1 MPGKTYHA
9 PNRCP
14 VCSGTVEFTR
24 VNCGGCGTEMTG
36 RFALCR
42 FCALDEKH
50 LRFIETFLR
59 CRGSIK
65 DVERSLGLSYPTVR
79 GMLEGALAALG
90 MGGAEDPRQ
99 ATRSSVLDRLEN
111 GEITAEE
118 AITLL
123 GKGK

>member
-1 MPGKTYHA
+1 
-9 PNRCP
+9 
-14 VCSGTVEFTR
+14 
-24 VNCGGCGTEMTG
+24 MTG

-79 GMLEGALAALG
+79 GMLEAALG
-90 MGGAEDPRQ
+90 ALGFNEPVDKTDVLAQLESGEIDAETAVTLLRKGGAK
-99 ATRSSVLDRLEN
+99 N
-111 GEITAEE
+111 G
-118 AITLL
+118 
-123 GKGK
+123 